1 MSLADALAD
10 FAADA
15 TRADLPPAAADATK
29 RRVFDAACAAHA
41 ADTQLLAAVDATT
54 DAAGGDACTRWAADA
69 RAGPANAAYAN
80 AARVRESGRSDAFI
94 APDGLVHPSDAI
106 PAVVAAAEAADADG
120 ATLVAA
126 VAAAY
131 EAHGELAWHAP
142 VREHDHGPAAL
153 SAVGA
158 AVGAA
163 VALGLDA
170 AAARDA
176 VLLAA
181 DDAPRDAD
189 ATTLAAANA
198 ANAGVTSAFLA
209 ANGADGPANAIRSH
223 PVFAALD
230 DELARDDADVARAE
244 NSDACEFAD
253 GGDPDAD
260 DACEFDGDGVDVFG
274 EDTTGFALDPAC
286 ERVHDAASRRYV
298 APVAVQSAV
307 TAAADLAARADV
319 DPSDVAAVTLRT
331 FDSLTLPAP
340 TTDPDPATPADAAR
354 SLPYALAV
362 ALRERTF
369 APAHCDPVDPDAVS
383 LARRV
388 TVRETSALTTQVDAG
403 LLPAVLDV
411 ELSDGTRHHT
421 EVGAAPGHPTQP
433 MDWVALA
440 DTARER
446 LPAGRVRSL
455 RDACEALDDGG
466 LDALLAAL
474 A

>member
-29 RRVFDAACAAHA
+29 RRVFDAACAALA
-41 ADTQLLAAVDATT
+41 ADTPRLDAVDATT
-54 DAAGGDACTRWAADA
+54 DVAGGDACTRWAADA
-69 RAGPANAAYAN
+69 RAGPASAACAN
-80 AARVRESGRSDAFI
+80 AARVRESGRFDAFI
-94 APDGLVHPSDAI
+94 APDGLAHPSDAI

-142 VREHDHGPAAL
+142 VREHDHGPATL

-181 DDAPRDAD
+181 DAAPRDAD

-198 ANAGVTSAFLA
+198 ANAGVTSALLA
-209 ANGADGPANAIRSH
+209 ANGADGPENAIRSH
-223 PVFAALD
+223 PVFAVLD
-230 DELARDDADVARAE
+230 DELASDDADVAAE
-244 NSDACEFAD
+244 DADACEFAD
-253 GGDPDAD
+253 GGDPAA

-307 TAAADLAARADV
+307 TAAADLASRADV

-331 FDSLTLPAP
+331 FDPLTLPAP

-388 TVRETSALTTQVDAG
+388 TVRETPALTTQVDAG

-433 MDWVALA
+433 MDWDALA

-446 LPAGRVRSL
+446 LPAERVREL
-455 RDACEALDDGG
+455 RDACETLDDDGI
-466 LDALLAAL
+466 DALLAAL